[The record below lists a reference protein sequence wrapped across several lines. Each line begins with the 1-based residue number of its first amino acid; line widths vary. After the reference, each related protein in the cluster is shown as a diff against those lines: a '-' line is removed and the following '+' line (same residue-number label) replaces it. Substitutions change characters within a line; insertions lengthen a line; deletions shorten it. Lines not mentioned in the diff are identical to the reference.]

1 MRVTAGVFGA
11 CLLILGTYSANAQ
24 NVEYK
29 ETITIPG
36 GVKVC
41 SAVVPGN
48 WRNDL
53 PVPRAWTQATCDAW
67 ATAIGAGNGHNYAC
81 LSDTGIKYDFQGG
94 TWNTCGW

>member
-1 MRVTAGVFGA
+1 MRVAFGIFGA

-24 NVEYK
+24 VY
-29 ETITIPG
+29 TQTTTIPG

-53 PVPRAWTQATCDAW
+53 PVPRAWTTAMCTAW
-67 ATAIGAGNGHNYAC
+67 AAAVGAGAGNRGC
-81 LSDTGIKYDFQGG
+81 LSDTGMHYDFQGG
-94 TWNTCGW
+94 NWNTCGW